1 MSLFQRIRLTFRLS
15 SSNNY
20 IHDVSF
26 PGYPLTKISAV
37 VADVFE
43 AGTNSAIYLRLKN
56 SDTGENC
63 ETLELDVKLNNW
75 VRGGREVFT
84 DSSLLAPC
92 RLFYPSQ
99 TGRLMFNFREDF
111 TLVNLYTSNDL
122 ILTRVTLHF
131 GPNLQFTWHGWQ
143 TFNYEK
149 SNSWLAIK

>member
-1 MSLFQRIRLTFRLS
+1 M
-15 SSNNY
+15 
-20 IHDVSF
+20 
-26 PGYPLTKISAV
+26 
-37 VADVFE
+37 FE

-84 DSSLLAPC
+84 ESNLLAPC
-92 RLFYPSQ
+92 RSFYPSQ
-99 TGRLMFNFREDF
+99 TGKLMFNFREDF

-122 ILTRVTLHF
+122 ILTHVTLHF
-131 GPNLQFTWHGWQ
+131 GPNLLFTWQGWQ